1 MAVLISDFSGPQGN
15 LFPSYNFAFLPAE
28 NRQPIIIT
36 SNQNGLWGSVPVVTS
51 IVGSAGNLSVAFDS
65 LVSYSGA
72 YTHVPTGLPYD
83 IGTPSLALDSRSI
96 NVPITV
102 AAQTLTPSLI
112 TYVAPNVLTLD
123 WAQPMSV
130 LSTANWAITLDPQT
144 PGLPISI
151 SNIDASNPLQTV
163 LTLSP
168 EHTTGA
174 VYLLTV
180 PAYSLLSS
188 GGIPSG
194 EFHASWFGVGVPPQI
209 YNVVA
214 VSPVSFLVTFS
225 EMVDSVSAAMPTN
238 YLVAGL
244 QVHSVAALSR
254 TQYLVTTSTMTP
266 DTTYTLTVNGVK
278 DIAGNAIL

>member
-174 VYLLTV
+174 V
-180 PAYSLLSS
+180 
-188 GGIPSG
+188 
-194 EFHASWFGVGVPPQI
+194 GVPPQI